1 MEKHVTKYMITTDTS
16 SAEAIEATQQV
27 TSYINQGSV
36 QENLLQLIQTLG
48 EYLTNDDGFVRAKAT
63 GLLSASLMECR
74 QEDINE
80 SAGNSVTSAD

>member
-1 MEKHVTKYMITTDTS
+1 MIN
-16 SAEAIEATQQV
+16 V
-27 TSYINQGSV
+27 NQGSV

-63 GLLSASLMECR
+63 GLLSTSLTECR

-80 SAGNSVTSAD
+80 SAGNSVTSGN